1 MAAPAAAT
9 MTSQQPS
16 ITTTSG
22 FALTAAE
29 QISTALWRGTIDS
42 RFTQPQFLALSG
54 LFHKPGIGHYELAD
68 RVGIDRATIG
78 PILARLTAQCLVDRR
93 KDQRDSRRSVLTL
106 SPRAMAI
113 LAEMVAQVA
122 QVDQRLMAP
131 LSQAEKAALVQSWA
145 LLGDHLPRDS
155 DDEPAPDALAVPLLS
170 HYPWYFL
177 RQACR
182 RYRRLWRE
190 RVDENISPSLFA
202 LMDVVSAQPHIDIRG
217 AAIKASIE
225 ESNAVRMVMRL
236 VRTRIMRDPR
246 DPQDAR
252 RSLLS
257 LTDAGQGIFADLNA
271 RATQVQ
277 KALTQRLPP
286 MAVDEF
292 HRLTRLVAR
301 LA

>member
-1 MAAPAAAT
+1 MSHFQPA
-9 MTSQQPS
+9 
-16 ITTTSG
+16 IITTSG
-22 FALTAAE
+22 FALSAAE
-29 QISTALWRGTIDS
+29 QTSTALWRNTIDN

-78 PILARLTAQCLVDRR
+78 PILTRLMEQDLLERR
-93 KDQRDSRRSVLTL
+93 KDPRDSRRSVLTL
-106 SPRAMAI
+106 LPQAVVI
-113 LAEMVAQVA
+113 LEEMVAQVEEVNR
-122 QVDQRLMAP
+122 QLMAP
-131 LSQAEKAALVQSWA
+131 LGHAEQAALVQSWA
-145 LLGDHLPRDS
+145 LLGDD
-155 DDEPAPDALAVPLLS
+155 LAVKDRGGEETADATAIRPLS

-182 RYRRLWRE
+182 NYRRLWRE
-190 RVDENISPSLFA
+190 RVDENISASLFA
-202 LMDVVSAQPHIDIRG
+202 LMDAVATQPHIDIRG
-217 AAIKASIE
+217 AALRASIE

-257 LTDAGQGIFADLNA
+257 LTDSGEQLYADLSA
-271 RATQVQ
+271 RVPRVQ
-277 KALTQRLPP
+277 AALTQRLPP
-286 MAVDEF
+286 LAVDEF

-301 LA
+301 L